1 MSNPAAFSGNYADL
15 RFIKTRSVAAITVEI
30 PIEQAAAFVA
40 AFGAPTPGAE
50 IPVAI
55 ARLDPTKAVS
65 EAPKPAGE
73 PSIKERRRF
82 DTLPLSQ
89 QAAMRCN
96 EPAFWRFLNEEKV
109 HFPRYAI
116 NDADAAASA
125 VRERCKVQSRSDIK
139 IGDRAGS
146 IWQQLNS
153 DYEFWLHNPDVA
165 GARPDEL
172 PREETP

>member
-96 EPAFWRFLNEEKV
+96 EPAFWRFLNEEQGC
-109 HFPRYAI
+109 AI
-116 NDADAAASA
+116 SDADAAAII
-125 VRERCKVQSRSDIK
+125 VREFCGVESRRFIARGQSS
-139 IGDRAGS
+139 GDL
-146 IWQQLNS
+146 WQQLNS